1 AAPDHVRRRATAQRH
16 RQGPRTAAA
25 GVVVGRA
32 VDRRAPS
39 GSLLGVTAAFSYGI
53 TVVIGRELAKAHLPP
68 ADALGLR
75 FGTAGVL
82 LIVLLIAA
90 RRPLLPPPGER
101 VRVFL
106 FGAVGYAV
114 ESTFFYS

>member
-1 AAPDHVRRRATAQRH
+1 M
-16 RQGPRTAAA
+16 
-25 GVVVGRA
+25 
-32 VDRRAPS
+32 DRRALV
-39 GSLLGVTAAFSYGI
+39 GSMFGASAALSYGV

-75 FGTAGVL
+75 FGIAGLVL
-82 LIVLLIAA
+82 VALLVV
-90 RRPLLPPPGER
+90 RRRRVVPEPGER

-114 ESTFFYS
+114 EIVEASLCH